1 MQAMPLEFD
10 RDIGTSL
17 VWNNGS
23 RYQFKNVFVD
33 QGTWPK
39 VRTLRS
45 HRAWIALIK
54 IIWGNVSE

>member
-54 IIWGNVSE
+54 II